1 MRQYLQMC
9 KDIMERGEVKEDR
22 TGVGTKGFFGYQ
34 ARYNLEEGFP
44 LLTTKRV
51 YLKAIIHELL
61 WFISGDTNIKYLVD
75 NNVRIWNEWPYELF
89 KKSEDYHGETMEE
102 FIEKIKESDEFAK
115 KHGNLGPVY
124 GKQWRDFFGVD
135 QVQSVID
142 QLKENPNSRRII
154 ISAWNPKELPEMA
167 LPPCHA
173 FMQFYVSNDGKLSL
187 QLYQRS
193 ADVFLGVPFN
203 IASYSLLLMMV
214 AQVTGLKPY
223 EFIHTTGDTHI
234 YLNHFDQINLQLSRE
249 PRKLPTMKINPNV
262 KSIYDFKYE
271 DFKLEDYNPHP
282 AIKGVVAVW
291 LT

>member
-102 FIEKIKESDEFAK
+102 FVEKIKESDEFAK

-154 ISAWNPKELPEMA
+154 ISAWNPKELSEMA

-249 PRKLPTMKINPNV
+249 PRKLPTMKINPKV

-282 AIKGVVAVW
+282 AIKGVVAV
-291 LT
+291 